1 MKSAPVKSNRIAFFS
16 LLACTLL
23 AAAGQLQAQN
33 QATPAQSPTPAP
45 SASPA
50 ATPTPATAPAQ
61 AVSNLTVKITGIRN
75 VKGRINIALF
85 RDGKGFP
92 SDIPSAVAAQRVDID
107 PQTLTATAVF
117 KNLPQGS
124 YAAAVLHDENLSG
137 KMDFDAQGIPQ
148 EGYGISNNP
157 DTTQGPPTP
166 EDAKFA
172 VDKPESAI
180 EIKMTY
186 WN

>member
-1 MKSAPVKSNRIAFFS
+1 MKSAPVKSSRIAFYS

-23 AAAGQLQAQN
+23 AAAGQVQAQT
-33 QATPAQSPTPAP
+33 QATPAPAPTPAP
-45 SASPA
+45 STVPA
-50 ATPTPATAPAQ
+50 PAPAPAQ
-61 AVSNLTVKITGIRN
+61 TVSNLTVKITGIRN
-75 VKGRINIALF
+75 AKGRINIALF
-85 RDGKGFP
+85 KDGKGFP
-92 SDIPSAVAAQRVDID
+92 SDIPSAVAAQRIEID
-107 PQTLTATAVF
+107 PQTLSATAIF

-124 YAAAVLHDENLSG
+124 YAAAVLHDENLTG

-166 EDAKFA
+166 DDAKFA

>member
-1 MKSAPVKSNRIAFFS
+1 MTKARLQSNRIGFYS
-16 LLACTLL
+16 LLCCMLMAVFAAPL
-23 AAAGQLQAQN
+23 AAQTDAK
-33 QATPAQSPTPAP
+33 PAPTPAP
-45 SASPA
+45 APSTAPA
-50 ATPTPATAPAQ
+50 ATPTPAAAQ

-75 VKGRINIALF
+75 AKGRINIALF

-92 SDIPSAVAAQRVDID
+92 TDIASAVAGQSVEID
-107 PQTLTATAVF
+107 PKTLSATVVF
-117 KNLPQGS
+117 KNLPQGD
-124 YAAAVLHDENLSG
+124 YAASVLHDENLTG

-166 EDAKFA
+166 EEAKFA
-172 VDKPESAI
+172 VNQAESAI